1 MSGVQGIWHLWLK
14 VRLEPDFPAS
24 NPSPPS
30 YELVSSFFVCFPHLQ
45 MGIVILT
52 HWLVEKIQRVAI
64 CKVLGIVTAAR

>member
-1 MSGVQGIWHLWLK
+1 
-14 VRLEPDFPAS
+14 
-24 NPSPPS
+24 
-30 YELVSSFFVCFPHLQ
+30 